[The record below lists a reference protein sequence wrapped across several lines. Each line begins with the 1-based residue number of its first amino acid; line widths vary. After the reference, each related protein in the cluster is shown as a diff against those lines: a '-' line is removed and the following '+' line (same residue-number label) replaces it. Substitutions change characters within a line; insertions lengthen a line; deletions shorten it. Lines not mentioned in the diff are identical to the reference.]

1 MSTPSPP
8 KSRLVPLR
16 RGRHRTARVSSR
28 WTLLLAIAA
37 LFAIATVARGAA
49 GAPDPSAPSVASL
62 LGEWRIVGSVPAPW
76 AEAAP
81 TIAAIEIGARIRVAP
96 ERLEGPHP
104 IGCGAARFERFDA
117 PPEGL
122 FEGNLPDPARDAARL
137 GFRAGLVA
145 CLRAICANASLDFHL
160 ADPWTLLFGLDN
172 RIYTLSRAPGAL
184 ASADTPEGSAQR
196 LLEQHLAGERGFTG
210 PAWAGKREALSPA
223 LAERLDGYLAADW
236 PADEPPAI
244 SGDPLTMSQETAT
257 RFAVLAADVD
267 GELARVPVRF
277 ADGGSDWRVVLELE
291 RVGAAWLLADVVDA
305 RGERFGDWLAERP

>member
-1 MSTPSPP
+1 MSPP
-8 KSRLVPLR
+8 RLLKPRLALR
-16 RGRHRTARVSSR
+16 LRGRRRTARVSSR

-37 LFAIATVARGAA
+37 LLTIATVARGAA
-49 GAPDPSAPSVASL
+49 GAPDPSPPSVASL

-76 AEAAP
+76 AEATPA
-81 TIAAIEIGARIRVAP
+81 IAAIEIGARIRVAP

-104 IGCGAARFERFDA
+104 IGCGAARFERFEA

-184 ASADTPEGSAQR
+184 AAADTAEGSAQR
-196 LLEQHLAGERGFTG
+196 LLEGHFAGQRGFSDA
-210 PAWAGKREALSPA
+210 AWAGKRGALAPSLAEALDA
-223 LAERLDGYLAADW
+223 YFAVDW
-236 PADEPPAI
+236 PVDEPPPI
-244 SGDPLTMSQETAT
+244 NGDPLTMSQESAT
-257 RFAVLAADVD
+257 RFAVFDAEISD
-267 GELARVPVRF
+267 GIARVPVRF
-277 ADGGSDWRVVLELE
+277 ADGATDWQVVLELE
-291 RVGAAWLLADVVDA
+291 RGRAGWLLTDVVDT
-305 RGERFGDWLAERP
+305 RGERFNTWLVERP